1 MDFEYIVVLVTAPSA
16 EVGKQIADRLLDQRL
31 AACVNILPAVRSLY
45 TWKGAVQDDAEV
57 LLVVKSRSKLFQ
69 EGILPAVKAV
79 HPYENPEIIALPIL
93 DGSTE
98 YLDWIVAETS

>member
-1 MDFEYIVVLVTAPSA
+1 MDFEYIVVMITAPSA
-16 EVGKQIADRLLDQRL
+16 EVGKKIADRLLAQRL

-57 LLVVKSRSKLFQ
+57 LLMVKSRARLFK
-69 EGILPAVKAV
+69 EGILPAVKAA

-93 DGSTE
+93 DGAPE
-98 YLDWIVAETS
+98 YLDWIAAETD